1 MYKVSNGLSPPVVSN
16 IFTQKIVT
24 LTMYDL
30 ILSFP
35 NLLLGMYFTGPK
47 VYLILVQLSVTF
59 FVIVTKTYLILLF
72 LKTRLKNGNLKI
84 VPEDFAK
91 YIFLESALRRLS
103 LM

>member
-24 LTMYDL
+24 LTIYDL

-35 NLLLGMYFTGPK
+35 DLLLGMYFTGPK
-47 VYLILVQLSVTF
+47 LYLILVQLSVTF

-72 LKTRLKNGNLKI
+72 LKTRLKNENLKI

-91 YIFLESALRRLS
+91 HIFLESALRRLS